1 MTRTDTAN
9 GALTRSAG
17 VCRERIGIRDIDGL
31 PLRAIP
37 AAFDARSALDQRALS
52 GYRSPHSHAGLVAE
66 RECPVMPLYARST
79 RV

>member
-1 MTRTDTAN
+1 
-9 GALTRSAG
+9 

-37 AAFDARSALDQRALS
+37 AAFDDQKRARQRALS

-66 RECPVMPLYARST
+66 RKCPVMPLYARST